1 MRWLE
6 RFTLVMRSNITTL
19 RERVEHPE
27 RMLHQLIVDMEDELA
42 AVRHS
47 VAEAIA
53 DEIQL
58 RRRAEKAR
66 DEARTWGE
74 RAEAAFQRRDEDGA
88 RSALDQKLLAEERAA
103 GLEDE
108 HLKQRDQTAKLQ
120 ASVGDLEGKIRQARQ
135 KRTLLVARL
144 TRAEAGRRINS
155 TLDRVESRSAF
166 AQFQRMEDRVERAE
180 ALNEACD
187 RLEGRDPDAAELER
201 RFAAEERQERLR
213 KEFEELKSRL
223 SAAPEE

>member
-1 MRWLE
+1 MKWLE
-6 RFTLVMRSNITTL
+6 RFTFVMRSNITTL
-19 RERVEHPE
+19 REKIEHPE

-58 RRRAEKAR
+58 RKRAGRAG
-66 DEARTWGE
+66 DEARQWAG
-74 RAEAAFQRRDEDGA
+74 RAEQALQRGDEDAA
-88 RSALDQKLLAEERAA
+88 RAALDQKLLAEDRATA
-103 GLEDE
+103 LEDE
-108 HLKQRDQTAKLQ
+108 HRKQKEQTAKLQ

-135 KRTLLVARL
+135 KRTLLIARL
-144 TRAEAGRRINS
+144 TRAEAGRRINA

-166 AQFQRMEDRVERAE
+166 AEFQRLEDKVERAE
-180 ALNEACD
+180 AFSEACE

-201 RFAAEERQERLR
+201 QFAEDERKERVR
-213 KEFEELKSRL
+213 REFEELKSRL
-223 SAAPEE
+223 GGNIE